1 MITVNLNRT
10 EFEYDI
16 HSLLKAFFPK
26 EDVEIYYTKE
36 AHAEEKNVACT
47 NHSAENETE
56 SASHF
61 SITYE
66 DKQISITCTL
76 ENKKRTLRQMKKW
89 IYPLQ
94 SQSVS
99 VRFFRSSIIKMDTA
113 CISAFHFAQVH
124 VCIARLLRI
133 RWQPGKSRW
142 MHIWMRWRKKS
153 TMWQ

>member
-76 ENKKRTLRQMKKW
+76 ENQKPAECTFAVDFQ
-89 IYPLQ
+89 
-94 SQSVS
+94 VS
-99 VRFFRSSIIKMDTA
+99 YLF
-113 CISAFHFAQVH
+113 
-124 VCIARLLRI
+124 
-133 RWQPGKSRW
+133 
-142 MHIWMRWRKKS
+142 
-153 TMWQ
+153 

>member
-76 ENKKRTLRQMKKW
+76 ENKKPAECTFAVDFADRAETKNALKENLYHLLEEVTGQSLPWGTLTGIRPTKIPMQLLDRGKDKGRSCFL
-89 IYPLQ
+89 YEENVPC
-94 SQSVS
+94 
-99 VRFFRSSIIKMDTA
+99 VR
-113 CISAFHFAQVH
+113 
-124 VCIARLLRI
+124 
-133 RWQPGKSRW
+133 
-142 MHIWMRWRKKS
+142 
-153 TMWQ
+153 